1 MEKHIKV
8 QYDIIA
14 NAYQITVYLM
24 NEIKIIEV

>member
-14 NAYQITVYLM
+14 KAYHITCIYL
-24 NEIKIIEV
+24 KFIIEV